1 MLTLFEQLV
10 QRLIVSVCIF
20 LGASYK
26 VPCNYY
32 KNIVSLSYGKLIG
45 PMLKIKYFFCSNYGY
60 SQLLLLLE
68 YQYGKLDLVLL
79 FVWLMRLVI
88 ILYNLWFYFVCCYG

>member
-26 VPCNYY
+26 VPCNCY
-32 KNIVSLSYGKLIG
+32 KIVSLSYGKLIG
-45 PMLKIKYFFCSNYGY
+45 SMLIIIFFCSNYRY

-88 ILYNLWFYFVCCYG
+88 ILYNLWFYFVSCYG